1 MDSDDQGVENFA
13 TALNFSRKKLV
24 QIEETRSTNKE
35 NRDSALPVGQ
45 ESQELRD
52 QTLELNDP
60 NRLNMNFL
68 GILDPRKTI
77 AAITRQRRTTVSSNI
92 ND

>member
-35 NRDSALPVGQ
+35 NRDSALPV
-45 ESQELRD
+45 S
-52 QTLELNDP
+52 
-60 NRLNMNFL
+60 
-68 GILDPRKTI
+68 
-77 AAITRQRRTTVSSNI
+77 
-92 ND
+92 